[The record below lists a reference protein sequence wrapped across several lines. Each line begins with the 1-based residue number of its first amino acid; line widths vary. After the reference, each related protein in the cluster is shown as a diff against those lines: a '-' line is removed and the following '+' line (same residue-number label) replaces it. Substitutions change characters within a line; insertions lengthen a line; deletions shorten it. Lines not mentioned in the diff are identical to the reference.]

1 MLAGYYGHEPIV
13 RLLLKAGADA
23 TARSNRGNS
32 ALDAA
37 LHKGHSKTALPLA
50 LAVGPRIAE
59 LKALFK
65 PSSGR
70 RPPPARPP
78 PANPRL
84 HYAACWYDRDACEAA
99 ARARDAEAFKGGMT
113 VKEIN
118 AAFGER
124 AGELKKPAKRLGL
137 IDMGLIHLFMM

>member
-1 MLAGYYGHEPIV
+1 MPRAAVSKILSL
-13 RLLLKAGADA
+13 RTSL
-23 TARSNRGNS
+23 ARSPSLVRS
-32 ALDAA
+32 
-37 LHKGHSKTALPLA
+37 ALPLA
-50 LAVGPRIAE
+50 LAVGPHHPNPAVA
-59 LKALFK
+59 ALFK
-65 PSSGR
+65 PSSR

-84 HYAACWYDRDACEAA
+84 HYAACWAGDHDRDARVAA

-124 AGELKKPAKRLGL
+124 AGELKKPAKRVGL

>member
-1 MLAGYYGHEPIV
+1 MRQAVHRRPT
-13 RLLLKAGADA
+13 APA
-23 TARSNRGNS
+23 TPPA
-32 ALDAA
+32 
-37 LHKGHSKTALPLA
+37 
-50 LAVGPRIAE
+50 
-59 LKALFK
+59 
-65 PSSGR
+65 

-78 PANPRL
+78 PAQGSVVGCL
-84 HYAACWYDRDACEAA
+84 SAACWAGDHDRDACEAA

-124 AGELKKPAKRLGL
+124 AGELKKPAKRVGL

>member
-1 MLAGYYGHEPIV
+1 MGSSHALPP
-13 RLLLKAGADA
+13 ADGLPGDA
-23 TARSNRGNS
+23 NGDAVPTARPPG
-32 ALDAA
+32 
-37 LHKGHSKTALPLA
+37 ALPLV
-50 LAVGPRIAE
+50 LASGPHFSDPAVA
-59 LKALFK
+59 ALFK

-84 HYAACWYDRDACEAA
+84 HYAACWAGEAA

-124 AGELKKPAKRLGL
+124 AGELKKPAKRVGL

>member
-1 MLAGYYGHEPIV
+1 MKNFSVGVNALFQLAGELAAMLGSEFDLEMVDGKPKT
-13 RLLLKAGADA
+13 LLVH
-23 TARSNRGNS
+23 R
-32 ALDAA
+32 
-37 LHKGHSKTALPLA
+37 KGSTRAFGPHHPDP
-50 LAVGPRIAE
+50 AVAN
-59 LKALFK
+59 LFK
-65 PSSGR
+65 PHG

-84 HYAACWYDRDACEAA
+84 HYAACWAGDHDRDACEAA

-124 AGELKKPAKRLGL
+124 AGELKKPAKRVGL

>member
-1 MLAGYYGHEPIV
+1 MCTLSFEAQRARRCFVELERSRPTRREPA
-13 RLLLKAGADA
+13 AGA
-23 TARSNRGNS
+23 
-32 ALDAA
+32 
-37 LHKGHSKTALPLA
+37 
-50 LAVGPRIAE
+50 
-59 LKALFK
+59 
-65 PSSGR
+65 R
-70 RPPPARPP
+70 RA

-84 HYAACWYDRDACEAA
+84 HYAACWAGDHDRDACEAA

-124 AGELKKPAKRLGL
+124 AGELKKPAKRVGL

>member
-1 MLAGYYGHEPIV
+1 MSASGANARHWLACEF
-13 RLLLKAGADA
+13 
-23 TARSNRGNS
+23 ARCEARV
-32 ALDAA
+32 L
-37 LHKGHSKTALPLA
+37 
-50 LAVGPRIAE
+50 
-59 LKALFK
+59 
-65 PSSGR
+65 R
-70 RPPPARPP
+70 RPPPACPP

-84 HYAACWYDRDACEAA
+84 HYAACWAGDHDRDAREAA

>member
-1 MLAGYYGHEPIV
+1 MQTPSPRRLAGRAAP
-13 RLLLKAGADA
+13 A
-23 TARSNRGNS
+23 TSS
-32 ALDAA
+32 ACGGDGLGC
-37 LHKGHSKTALPLA
+37 LS
-50 LAVGPRIAE
+50 
-59 LKALFK
+59 
-65 PSSGR
+65 
-70 RPPPARPP
+70 
-78 PANPRL
+78 
-84 HYAACWYDRDACEAA
+84 AACWAGDYDVKKCEAA

>member
-1 MLAGYYGHEPIV
+1 MLSPIGEKLV
-13 RLLLKAGADA
+13 AAAEENRLKKLKELLGARTIVVDYQDE
-23 TARSNRGNS
+23 RGFS
-32 ALDAA
+32 ALIVAS
-37 LHKGHSKTALPLA
+37 LHGNEVAVRMLLEAKATVDLQTNDGGTAL
-50 LAVGPRIAE
+50 
-59 LKALFK
+59 
-65 PSSGR
+65 
-70 RPPPARPP
+70 
-78 PANPRL
+78 
-84 HYAACWYDRDACEAA
+84 YAACEQGHEVVVQMLLEAK

>member
-1 MLAGYYGHEPIV
+1 METAPLTPVAEPTREPVAAALQGPPTSRRASARDEAPARARAALAFGPHHPDPSRLRPVARAAPIAPAAV
-13 RLLLKAGADA
+13 ERRLLG
-23 TARSNRGNS
+23 
-32 ALDAA
+32 
-37 LHKGHSKTALPLA
+37 
-50 LAVGPRIAE
+50 
-59 LKALFK
+59 
-65 PSSGR
+65 GR
-70 RPPPARPP
+70 
-78 PANPRL
+78 
-84 HYAACWYDRDACEAA
+84 HDRDAREAA

>member
-1 MLAGYYGHEPIV
+1 MGGRPESRFVLA
-13 RLLLKAGADA
+13 AGADG
-23 TARSNRGNS
+23 TARDIYHAN
-32 ALDAA
+32 ALDVA
-37 LHKGHSKTALPLA
+37 LHKGHSNAALPLA
-50 LAVGPRIAE
+50 LAFGPHHPNPAV
-59 LKALFK
+59 ANLFK
-65 PSSGR
+65 PSSHR
-70 RPPPARPP
+70 LPPARPP

-84 HYAACWYDRDACEAA
+84 HYAACWAGDHDRDACEAA

-137 IDMGLIHLFMM
+137 IDMGLIHTFMM

>member
-1 MLAGYYGHEPIV
+1 MRRAARAGH
-13 RLLLKAGADA
+13 
-23 TARSNRGNS
+23 
-32 ALDAA
+32 
-37 LHKGHSKTALPLA
+37 
-50 LAVGPRIAE
+50 
-59 LKALFK
+59 ALFK

-84 HYAACWYDRDACEAA
+84 HYAACWAGEAA

-124 AGELKKPAKRLGL
+124 AGELKKPAKRVGL

>member
-1 MLAGYYGHEPIV
+1 MCPPRGFFGGDVERRHQ
-13 RLLLKAGADA
+13 
-23 TARSNRGNS
+23 ARAR
-32 ALDAA
+32 
-37 LHKGHSKTALPLA
+37 
-50 LAVGPRIAE
+50 RRR
-59 LKALFK
+59 
-65 PSSGR
+65 GR

-78 PANPRL
+78 PSHPTCGL
-84 HYAACWYDRDACEAA
+84 GSQSAACWAGDIDCDAYEAA

>member
-1 MLAGYYGHEPIV
+1 MLALVTGVTEDELSVRTTEQEVAIAIGDSEPGHYDRV
-13 RLLLKAGADA
+13 RV
-23 TARSNRGNS
+23 GN
-32 ALDAA
+32 
-37 LHKGHSKTALPLA
+37 
-50 LAVGPRIAE
+50 
-59 LKALFK
+59 
-65 PSSGR
+65 
-70 RPPPARPP
+70 
-78 PANPRL
+78 
-84 HYAACWYDRDACEAA
+84 DRDAREAA

>member
-1 MLAGYYGHEPIV
+1 MEEVDI
-13 RLLLKAGADA
+13 
-23 TARSNRGNS
+23 
-32 ALDAA
+32 AA
-37 LHKGHSKTALPLA
+37 HPNP
-50 LAVGPRIAE
+50 AVAN
-59 LKALFK
+59 LFK
-65 PSSGR
+65 PSSRR

-84 HYAACWYDRDACEAA
+84 HYAACWSGDHDRDACEAA

-124 AGELKKPAKRLGL
+124 AGELKKPAKRVGL